1 MLFPMKGAKNK
12 NLKRKFKRSKPIARI
27 VYFLVITIYIISYA
41 FFVKSIVSLTGIET
55 LLRYILLI
63 LFALYIIMYAFIN
76 FFKLCVRKYKHFII
90 TSVISVI
97 LIIIFIFSSS
107 IIDLL
112 LGKISSLTNS
122 NNSKYTTY
130 LVTLS
135 NVKYDKNMVLGMVSD
150 EDDYE
155 GNVLAKKLIKRE
167 KIKNEIKEF
176 KSELDLLY
184 ALYDKEVG
192 GIFISGSYISRYSN
206 EVDFTN
212 IATDTKKVFE
222 ISEKK
227 KIKNND
233 YSSNKSLN
241 EPFTALILGVDSETD
256 ELNDDAAFNGDTII
270 LATFNPKTLSAT
282 LFSIPRDT
290 YVPIACKGKAYNKI
304 NSSAAYGTKCVTDT
318 IENLTG
324 INIDYYV
331 KINFKGVVDLVEAL
345 KGVTVDV
352 EKPDFNFNQGVNCNG
367 KVCEQ
372 NSDRLWGSHTV
383 YIEPGVQTL
392 NGEQALAYSRCRHL
406 YAISDLAR
414 NKHQQD
420 VIMAIAKKMLT
431 IRNYNQFEKVLN
443 AVSKN
448 ISTNMSSD
456 SILSAYQILKK
467 MVGNMLSDEDFINI
481 QKTYLEVYDLNVTL
495 SSGRVSSALGYYEDS
510 LKDIV
515 KIMNI
520 NLGKE
525 NSEVIKSF
533 SYSINETYEPYI
545 AGKGITTGA
554 TNSTLASFIGKTR
567 DEAQN
572 YCDKNDLNCSFSY
585 VDSQSDKY
593 NASVDTDLIGSQN
606 PPAGTLLRGVS
617 SPHFYING
625 EVLND

>member
-1 MLFPMKGAKNK
+1 MKH
-12 NLKRKFKRSKPIARI
+12 LKRKFKRSKPIARI

-90 TSVISVI
+90 TSVISAI

-135 NVKYDKNMVLGMVSD
+135 NEKYDKNMVLGMVSD

-155 GNVLAKKLIKRE
+155 GNVLAKKLIKKE

-420 VIMAIAKKMLT
+420 VIMAIAKKTLS
-431 IRNYNQFEKVLN
+431 IKSYSKFEKVLD
-443 AVSKN
+443 AISKN
-448 ISTNMSSD
+448 ISTNLSTNQMLSS
-456 SILSAYQILKK
+456 YTILKK
-467 MVGNMLSDEDFINI
+467 MVGNYANDENFINI
-481 QKTYLEVYDLNVTL
+481 QKTYLEVYNLDVTL
-495 SSGRVSSALGYYEDS
+495 PSGRISSALGYYDAS
-510 LKDIV
+510 LKDI
-515 KIMNI
+515 INLMNI
-520 NLGKE
+520 NLEKVDFE
-525 NSEVIKSF
+525 PIKTF
-533 SYSINETYEPYI
+533 SYSINEVYDPYI
-545 AGKGITTGA
+545 AGKGLTTGV
-554 TNSTLASFIGKTR
+554 TNSTLQSFVGKTR
-567 DEAQN
+567 EEAN
-572 YCDKNDLNCSFSY
+572 SYCEKNDFNCRFTF
-585 VDSQSDKY
+585 VDSTSDYY
-593 NASVDTDLIGSQN
+593 NANVNTDLIASQI
-606 PPAGTLLRGVS
+606 PKGGTLLRNVNS
-617 SPHFYING
+617 INFYING
-625 EVLND
+625 ASLDD

>member
-1 MLFPMKGAKNK
+1 MKH
-12 NLKRKFKRSKPIARI
+12 LKRKFKRSKPIARI
-27 VYFLVITIYIISYA
+27 VYFLVIIIYIISYA

-135 NVKYDKNMVLGMVSD
+135 NEKYDKNMVLGMVSD

-227 KIKNND
+227 KIENND

-290 YVPIACKGKAYNKI
+290 YVPSACKGKAYNKI

-345 KGVTVDV
+345 NGVTVDI
-352 EKPDFNFNQGVNCNG
+352 EEPDFNFNQGVNCNG

-431 IRNYNQFEKVLN
+431 IRSYNQFEKVLN

-448 ISTNMSSD
+448 ISTNMSRD

-481 QKTYLEVYDLNVTL
+481 QKTYLEVYNLNVTL

-515 KIMNI
+515 KTMNI

-625 EVLND
+625 EVLTD

>member
-1 MLFPMKGAKNK
+1 MKH
-12 NLKRKFKRSKPIARI
+12 LKRKFKRSKPIARI
-27 VYFLVITIYIISYA
+27 VYFLVIIIYIISYA

-431 IRNYNQFEKVLN
+431 IRSYNQFEKVLN

-448 ISTNMSSD
+448 ISTNMSRD

-481 QKTYLEVYDLNVTL
+481 QKTYLEVYNLNVTL

-515 KIMNI
+515 KTMNI

-533 SYSINETYEPYI
+533 SYSINETYEPFI

-606 PPAGTLLRGVS
+606 PPAGTLLRGS
-617 SPHFYING
+617 ILTTFLY
-625 EVLND
+625 

>member
-1 MLFPMKGAKNK
+1 MKH
-12 NLKRKFKRSKPIARI
+12 LKRKFKRSKPIARI

-135 NVKYDKNMVLGMVSD
+135 NEKYDKNMVLGMVSD

-431 IRNYNQFEKVLN
+431 IRSYNQFEKVLN

-467 MVGNMLSDEDFINI
+467 MVGN
-481 QKTYLEVYDLNVTL
+481 
-495 SSGRVSSALGYYEDS
+495 YEDS

-515 KIMNI
+515 KTMNI

>member
-1 MLFPMKGAKNK
+1 MKH
-12 NLKRKFKRSKPIARI
+12 LKRKFKRSKPIARI

-290 YVPIACKGKAYNKI
+290 YVPIACKGKTYNKI

-331 KINFKGVVDLVEAL
+331 KINFKGVVDLVQAL
-345 KGVTVDV
+345 KGITVDV

-431 IRNYNQFEKVLN
+431 IRSYNQFEKVLN

-448 ISTNMSSD
+448 ISTNMSRD

-481 QKTYLEVYDLNVTL
+481 QKTYLEVYNLNVTL

-606 PPAGTLLRGVS
+606 PLAGTLLRGVS

>member
-1 MLFPMKGAKNK
+1 MKH
-12 NLKRKFKRSKPIARI
+12 LKRKFKRSKPVARI
-27 VYFLVITIYIISYA
+27 IYFLVIIAYIISYA

-55 LLRYILLI
+55 VIRYILLI

-76 FFKLCVRKYKHFII
+76 FFKLCVRKYKHLII
-90 TSVISVI
+90 TSIISVI
-97 LIIIFIFSSS
+97 LIIVFIFSSS

-122 NNSKYTTY
+122 SDSKYTTY

-135 NVKYDKNMVLGMVSD
+135 SEKYDKNMVLGMVSD

-155 GNVLAKKLIKRE
+155 GNILAKKLIKKE
-167 KIKNEIKEF
+167 KLKNEIKEYT
-176 KSELDLLY
+176 SEIDLLY
-184 ALYDKEVG
+184 ALYDKEIG

-206 EVDFTN
+206 EADFTN

-227 KIKNND
+227 KVKNNENV
-233 YSSNKSLN
+233 SNKSLN
-241 EPFTALILGVDSETD
+241 EPFTALILGVDSEAD

-270 LATFNPKTLSAT
+270 LATFNPDTLSAT

-290 YVPIACKGKAYNKI
+290 YVPIACKGKSYNKI

-345 KGVTVDV
+345 KGITVDV
-352 EKPDFNFNQGVNCNG
+352 EEPDFNFNQGVDCKG

-383 YIEPGVQTL
+383 YIDPGVQTL
-392 NGEQALAYSRCRHL
+392 DGEQALAYSRCRHL

-448 ISTNMSSD
+448 ISTNMSKD

-481 QKTYLEVYDLNVTL
+481 QKTYLEVYNLNITL
-495 SSGRVSSALGYYEDS
+495 SSGRVSSALGYYDDS

-515 KIMNI
+515 KAMNI

-525 NSEVIKSF
+525 AGEVIKTF
-533 SYSINETYEPYI
+533 SYSINETYEPFI
-545 AGKGITTGA
+545 AGKGITTGV
-554 TNSTLASFIGKTR
+554 TNSTLASFIGKSKN
-567 DEAQN
+567 DAQN
-572 YCDKNDLNCSFSY
+572 YCDKNDLDCTFSF

-606 PPAGTLLRGVS
+606 PSAGSLLRGVS
-617 SPHFYING
+617 SVHFYING

>member
-1 MLFPMKGAKNK
+1 MKL
-12 NLKRKFKRSKPIARI
+12 LKRKFKRSKPLARI

-135 NVKYDKNMVLGMVSD
+135 NEKYDKNMVLGMVSD

-206 EVDFTN
+206 EADFTN

-270 LATFNPKTLSAT
+270 LATFNPKTLSVT

-345 KGVTVDV
+345 KGITVDV

-431 IRNYNQFEKVLN
+431 IRSYNQFEKVLN

-481 QKTYLEVYDLNVTL
+481 QKTYLEVYNLNVTL

-525 NSEVIKSF
+525 NSEVIKM
-533 SYSINETYEPYI
+533 I
-545 AGKGITTGA
+545 
-554 TNSTLASFIGKTR
+554 
-567 DEAQN
+567 
-572 YCDKNDLNCSFSY
+572 
-585 VDSQSDKY
+585 
-593 NASVDTDLIGSQN
+593 
-606 PPAGTLLRGVS
+606 
-617 SPHFYING
+617 
-625 EVLND
+625 

>member
-1 MLFPMKGAKNK
+1 MKH
-12 NLKRKFKRSKPIARI
+12 LTRKFKRSKPIARI
-27 VYFLVITIYIISYA
+27 VYFLVIIIYIISYA

-135 NVKYDKNMVLGMVSD
+135 NEKYDKNMVLGMVSD

-227 KIKNND
+227 KIENND

-241 EPFTALILGVDSETD
+241 ETFTALILGVDSETD

-345 KGVTVDV
+345 NGVTVDI
-352 EKPDFNFNQGVNCNG
+352 EEPDFNFNQGVNCNG

-431 IRNYNQFEKVLN
+431 IRSYNQFEKVLN

-448 ISTNMSSD
+448 ISTNMSRD

-481 QKTYLEVYDLNVTL
+481 QKTYLEVYNLNVTL

-515 KIMNI
+515 KTMNI

-572 YCDKNDLNCSFSY
+572 YCDKL
-585 VDSQSDKY
+585 
-593 NASVDTDLIGSQN
+593 LIFIC
-606 PPAGTLLRGVS
+606 R
-617 SPHFYING
+617 
-625 EVLND
+625 

>member
-1 MLFPMKGAKNK
+1 MKH
-12 NLKRKFKRSKPIARI
+12 LKRKFKRSKPIARI
-27 VYFLVITIYIISYA
+27 VYFLVIIIYIISYA

-90 TSVISVI
+90 TSLISVI

-135 NVKYDKNMVLGMVSD
+135 NEKYDKNMVLGMVSD

-345 KGVTVDV
+345 NGVTVDI
-352 EKPDFNFNQGVNCNG
+352 EEPDFNFNQGVNCNG

-431 IRNYNQFEKVLN
+431 IRSYNQFEKVLN

-448 ISTNMSSD
+448 ISTNMSRD

-481 QKTYLEVYDLNVTL
+481 QKTYLEVYNLNVTL

-533 SYSINETYEPYI
+533 SYSINETYEPFI

-554 TNSTLASFIGKTR
+554 TNSTFASFIGKIGR
-567 DEAQN
+567 
-572 YCDKNDLNCSFSY
+572 
-585 VDSQSDKY
+585 
-593 NASVDTDLIGSQN
+593 ASCRERV
-606 PPAGTLLRGVS
+606 
-617 SPHFYING
+617 
-625 EVLND
+625 

>member
-1 MLFPMKGAKNK
+1 MKH
-12 NLKRKFKRSKPIARI
+12 LKRKFKRSKPIA
-27 VYFLVITIYIISYA
+27 
-41 FFVKSIVSLTGIET
+41 KTGIET

-227 KIKNND
+227 KIK
-233 YSSNKSLN
+233 
-241 EPFTALILGVDSETD
+241 
-256 ELNDDAAFNGDTII
+256 LNDDAAFNGDTII

-431 IRNYNQFEKVLN
+431 IRSYNQFEKVLN

-481 QKTYLEVYDLNVTL
+481 QKTYLEVYNLNVTL

-515 KIMNI
+515 KTMNI

>member
-1 MLFPMKGAKNK
+1 MKH
-12 NLKRKFKRSKPIARI
+12 LKRKFKRSKPIARI
-27 VYFLVITIYIISYA
+27 VYFLVIIIYIISYA

-135 NVKYDKNMVLGMVSD
+135 NEKYDKNMVLGMVSD

-345 KGVTVDV
+345 NGVTVDI
-352 EKPDFNFNQGVNCNG
+352 EEPDFNFNQGVNCNG

-406 YAISDLAR
+406 YAISD
-414 NKHQQD
+414 
-420 VIMAIAKKMLT
+420 
-431 IRNYNQFEKVLN
+431 
-443 AVSKN
+443 
-448 ISTNMSSD
+448 
-456 SILSAYQILKK
+456 
-467 MVGNMLSDEDFINI
+467 
-481 QKTYLEVYDLNVTL
+481 
-495 SSGRVSSALGYYEDS
+495 
-510 LKDIV
+510 
-515 KIMNI
+515 
-520 NLGKE
+520 
-525 NSEVIKSF
+525 
-533 SYSINETYEPYI
+533 
-545 AGKGITTGA
+545 
-554 TNSTLASFIGKTR
+554 
-567 DEAQN
+567 
-572 YCDKNDLNCSFSY
+572 
-585 VDSQSDKY
+585 
-593 NASVDTDLIGSQN
+593 
-606 PPAGTLLRGVS
+606 
-617 SPHFYING
+617 
-625 EVLND
+625 